1 METFVYLCSEDS
13 AIMEQKPKFKII
25 YSDDVIS
32 FLNGLESKVR
42 VKIMYNINKSKFVM
56 DKGIFKKLDDAD
68 GIWEFRT
75 LYNGIQYRIFAFW
88 DTEEEAIVLTTHGI
102 IKKTQKTPQ
111 KEIEKAE
118 AIRKDY
124 FNSKNK
130 KAWQ

>member
-1 METFVYLCSEDS
+1 MYLCSERS
-13 AIMEQKPKFKII
+13 TIMEQKSKFKII

-32 FLNGLESKVR
+32 FLNGLKSKVR
-42 VKIMYNINKSKFVM
+42 VKIMYNINKSKFVI
-56 DKGIFKKLDDAD
+56 DKNIFKKLDDTD

-75 LYNGIQYRIFAFW
+75 LYDGIQYRIFAFW
-88 DTEEEAIVLTTHGI
+88 DTDEEAIVLTTHGI
-102 IKKTQKTPQ
+102 IKKTQKTPP

-130 KAWQ
+130 KA

>member
-1 METFVYLCSEDS
+1 METFVYLCSERS
-13 AIMEQKPKFKII
+13 TIMEQKPKFKII

-32 FLNGLESKVR
+32 FLNGLKSKVR
-42 VKIMYNINKSKFVM
+42 VKIMYNINKSKFVI
-56 DKGIFKKLDDAD
+56 DKNIFKKLDDTD

-75 LYNGIQYRIFAFW
+75 LYDGIQYRIFAFW
-88 DTEEEAIVLTTHGI
+88 DTDKDAIVLTTHGI
-102 IKKTQKTPQ
+102 IKKTQKTPP

-130 KAWQ
+130 KA